1 MQKLEPPD
9 SHHLSAAQG
18 WLGLGDWISANQE
31 LDKINAE
38 HCAHLSVLQV
48 RLQIYAAAKQ
58 WAMAAGI
65 ARALAVT
72 NPDQP
77 SGWIDWAYALY
88 ELGRTNEARSVLLSV
103 VDKFPKEHLIRYCL
117 ACYACQL
124 GNLKE
129 ALDWLEKAK
138 SLTEPKEVK
147 ELVLKNPYLKPLW
160 NEIGG
165 S

>member
-9 SHHLSAAQG
+9 SHHLNAAQG

-31 LDKINAE
+31 LDKISSE
-38 HCAHLSVLQV
+38 HYAHLSVLQV
-48 RLQIYAAAKQ
+48 RLQVYAAAKQ

-65 ARALAVT
+65 ARALAAL
-72 NPDQP
+72 NPNHP

-88 ELGRTNEARSVLLSV
+88 QLGRINEARGVLLSV
-103 VDKFPKEHLIRYCL
+103 VDKFPKENLIRYCL

-138 SLTEPKEVK
+138 NLTEPKEVN

-160 NEIGG
+160 NEITG